1 MALTKERDTV
11 RRGPVFNTSYGV
23 LAGAKIYKGAL
34 VVLTAAGYA
43 APGSVATTLKA
54 VGRATETVDNT
65 AGASAAVQVP
75 VEAGVFRWANHGTHT
90 ATIANITGNAYV
102 VDDETVANTDGTSTR
117 SVAGIIVDVDA
128 NGVWVR
134 TGLKS

>member
-1 MALTKERDTV
+1 MALTKERDTP
-11 RRGPVFNTSYGV
+11 RRAGIDSEYGV
-23 LAGAKIYKGAL
+23 LADAVIYKGAF

-54 VGRATETVDNT
+54 VGRAKETVDAT
-65 AGASAAVQVP
+65 GLASGVAKVK
-75 VEAGVFRWANHGTHT
+75 VEAGTFRWANHGTHT
-90 ATIANITGNAYV
+90 CTIADIGNTAYV
-102 VDDETVANTDGTSTR
+102 VDDETVARTDGTGTR
-117 SVAGIIVDVDA
+117 SAAGTIVDVDA